1 MNPLCLDQGV
11 GLIPWSPLARGL
23 LAGTR
28 DRGGER
34 RTVRANTDAMAERMY
49 KEHDFAVVDAVRAVA
64 KERDVPLAQVA
75 LAWLLGRPG
84 MTAPIIGA
92 TRLGHVDDAV
102 AAVELK
108 LDGAETERLEAP
120 YQPHSVLGHV

>member
-1 MNPLCLDQGV
+1 
-11 GLIPWSPLARGL
+11 L
-23 LAGTR
+23 LAGNR

-34 RTVRANTDAMAERMY
+34 RTVRANTDAFAEKMY
-49 KEHDFAVVDAVRAVA
+49 QENDFAVVDAVRAVA

-92 TRLGHVDDAV
+92 SRLGHVDDAV

-108 LDGAETERLEAP
+108 LDEAETERLEAP